1 MPQDEAFGG
10 PVRSL
15 KGPYLLLLRVH
26 TFNVTGIVAGS
37 ECYRRRLPIET
48 TLLIIT
54 IHYTDCPATPSF

>member
-15 KGPYLLLLRVH
+15 KGPYLLLRVH
-26 TFNVTGIVAGS
+26 TFNLTGIVAGS
-37 ECYRRRLPIET
+37 DCYRRRLPIET

-54 IHYTDCPATPSF
+54 IHYPDCPATPLY